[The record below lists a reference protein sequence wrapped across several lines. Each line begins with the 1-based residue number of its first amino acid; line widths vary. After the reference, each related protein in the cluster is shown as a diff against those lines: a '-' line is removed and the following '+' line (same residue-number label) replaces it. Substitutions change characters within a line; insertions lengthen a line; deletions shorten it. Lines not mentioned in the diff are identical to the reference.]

1 MIEEERF
8 MPQQTIALLTLAV
21 VGGSGIILILAALI
35 IRKRTRKK
43 AVNCS
48 AVTDGKVIRYD
59 FPGKERM
66 TPVLAFEIQGE
77 TYLCRKQFRGYKI
90 TRMPLPQ
97 KAEAWED
104 EKGYIHIKRGPLAD
118 LKELAQQLWPLGS
131 QMQIHYDPQNPKSN
145 YAGDPDANSFLVVL
159 FSVAGTG
166 LLVLSALLYGLISQ
180 AG

>member
-1 MIEEERF
+1 

-35 IRKRTRKK
+35 LRKRTRNKME
-43 AVNCS
+43 NCT
-48 AVTDGKVIRYD
+48 AVTDGKVIRYV

-77 TYLCRKQFRGYKI
+77 TCPCRKQFRGYKI
-90 TRMPLPQ
+90 MRTPVPQ

-118 LKELAQQLWPLGS
+118 LNGLAQQLWPLGS
-131 QMQIHYDPQNPKSN
+131 QMQVHYDPQNPKSN
-145 YAGDPDANSFLVVL
+145 YACDPDTNSFW
-159 FSVAGTG
+159 
-166 LLVLSALLYGLISQ
+166 
-180 AG
+180 